1 MFAVLPTLRILQ
13 QLLVLRRLPSTSGHF
28 LYVMSVVIGIAGFTL
43 LFIEKESIFTLV
55 STAVITMMGIHNG
68 LLNCINCFQFHSLN
82 ITKESTLGL

>member
-55 STAVITMMGIHNG
+55 S
-68 LLNCINCFQFHSLN
+68 LLNFSRVPCKNVH
-82 ITKESTLGL
+82 